1 MTVKNVL
8 SLSLF
13 WLLLNSSAGF
23 GASFENNVLF
33 IPVVTV
39 GPDAYSLEL
48 LLNQDGPDIDFSVVG
63 AQEIQVLDTS
73 GASSFDGTNLF
84 VPKLSI
90 DSLNYSLTLSL
101 VNIDPPKFRLK
112 DYAKLTENSA
122 VMGQWVFNL
131 DLQGQKSSINLTI
144 TENEGKL
151 GGTWVALQGA
161 YTLSDVSF
169 VGDTLSFF
177 LETLQGSRTVSF
189 ELKDSL
195 LIGSLST
202 PRGEQQIVGRKSS

>member
-13 WLLLNSSAGF
+13 WLLLNNSAGF

-84 VPKLSI
+84 VPELSI
-90 DSLNYSLTLSL
+90 DSLNYSLTLSSKHRSTKISAKRL
-101 VNIDPPKFRLK
+101 CEIDGKFGCHG
-112 DYAKLTENSA
+112 S
-122 VMGQWVFNL
+122 MGF
-131 DLQGQKSSINLTI
+131 
-144 TENEGKL
+144 
-151 GGTWVALQGA
+151 
-161 YTLSDVSF
+161 
-169 VGDTLSFF
+169 
-177 LETLQGSRTVSF
+177 
-189 ELKDSL
+189 
-195 LIGSLST
+195 
-202 PRGEQQIVGRKSS
+202 